1 MSLNTRAC
9 TLTLLL
15 GSLCAQN
22 AFAQAPGADPV
33 SFNFEGAFAV
43 QSSSDLSDIEGS
55 FSVNRWYGGMGV
67 TYSWNPRNSLG
78 LYAGG
83 GSAKYDF
90 DPGTA
95 IGDGMPW
102 EEIDETRLSL
112 IGRFGFG
119 ETGSVFLIPSARYN
133 GEKDADTSEGRTYG
147 LFAAAAWRLNESLT
161 IGPGFGV
168 FSKLEDGAR
177 FFPILVIDW
186 QISERWNLSTS
197 RALAASQGP
206 GVTLS
211 FEAAET
217 WTFGLTSRYENLE
230 FRLDED
236 GTTPGGI
243 GRDQSIPVVLSTV
256 WKPNQHVKLALFA
269 GLEFAGKLKLKDA
282 QDELLS
288 ESKYD
293 PAPIYGGTF
302 ELRF

>member
-1 MSLNTRAC
+1 MSLNIKASTV
-9 TLTLLL
+9 TLFVGL
-15 GSLCAQN
+15 LCAQN
-22 AFAQAPGADPV
+22 ALAQAPGADPV
-33 SFNFEGAFAV
+33 SFNFEGAFAL
-43 QSSSDLSDIEGS
+43 QSSSDLSDVEGS
-55 FSVNRWYGGMGV
+55 FSVNRWYAGMGV
-67 TYSWNPRNSLG
+67 TYSWDPRNSLG

-90 DPGTA
+90 DTGTA
-95 IGDGMPW
+95 MGDGMPW
-102 EEIDETRLSL
+102 EEIHETRISL

-119 ETGSVFLIPSARYN
+119 ETGSVFLIPTARHN
-133 GEKDADTSEGRTYG
+133 GEKDSDTGDGRTYG

-161 IGPGFGV
+161 IGPGFGI
-168 FSKLEDGAR
+168 FSKIEDGTR

-197 RALAASQGP
+197 RGLAASQGP
-206 GVTLS
+206 GVTLNYK
-211 FEAAET
+211 ATET

-243 GRDQSIPVVLSTV
+243 GRDQSIPAVLSAA
-256 WKPNQHVKLALFA
+256 WEPDKHVKLALFA
-269 GLEFAGKLKLKDA
+269 GLEFAGKLKLKNA

-288 ESKYD
+288 ESNYD